1 MVPLAL
7 MSFRKLVAVTPPRWV
22 LTLWKS
28 GLATT
33 RLPSTSPARKP
44 NGTSPCG
51 SPSPLMFSVCST
63 TFCTSATPERLAL
76 ISLPLKGIGR
86 TRGLGRVCFL
96 DHDDQRLVSRHVHR
110 EGVGGVEGRAAA
122 GIAEIV
128 RADCT
133 CIPRGRRNVG
143 VEVGHGKN
151 GATRSRVRRGERDR
165 SASRSRSVREAQDIV
180 APISTSEDARAGF
193 GRSAT
198 AHGAIPAHAAFLDG
212 IGRIQAAIHNGGRL
226 LARYDRKV
234 QHRRAVC
241 E

>member
-44 NGTSPCG
+44 NGTSPWGC
-51 SPSPLMFSVCST
+51 PSPLMFSVCRT
-63 TFCTSATPERLAL
+63 TVCTSATPERFAL
-76 ISLPLKGIGR
+76 ISLPLKVIAPMVAVPLITVTFPEV
-86 TRGLGRVCFL
+86 TRGC
-96 DHDDQRLVSRHVHR
+96 
-110 EGVGGVEGRAAA
+110 VGCVEGGAAA

-128 RADCT
+128 RADGT
-133 CIPRGRRNVG
+133 CIPRGRRNVS

-180 APISTSEDARAGF
+180 VPISKSEDARAGF

-234 QHRRAVC
+234 QHRRAAC